1 MSEITALPVE
11 PLPAAPVL
19 VVWEAWRD
27 RTPAHPWRDD
37 LSTLEAMRLLN
48 EIRCFGRIGVLLLG
62 RPLRRTD
69 LGVLI
74 EHGSRIGLGMRLDP
88 GIDQATP
95 HVLADLR
102 DAGLQRMRFDIE
114 DDVDVSA
121 LGAVR
126 DARAVGLGVDV
137 LTRVSAEALP
147 RLGAIA
153 DAIVGAGAHTW
164 TISFYGEGG
173 DAPVRG
179 AQLDHALR
187 GILAIADTLSLQL
200 EIDAAP
206 QVQRLITAGA
216 ISTDVR
222 LAPADGDGM
231 MYVAADGR
239 LQPSARMAIELGNA
253 RQDDLVE
260 VFREAMLLRA
270 LRDREELGGKCMVCE
285 FREVCG
291 GSRARAWA
299 LTGDA
304 FTADPACA
312 YIPAAWERRAGKG
325 ARQYGT

>member
-1 MSEITALPVE
+1 MSQIASV
-11 PLPAAPVL
+11 PAERPQPTPTL

-48 EIRCFGRIGVLLLG
+48 ELRCFGRIGVLLVG

-69 LGVLI
+69 VGVLI
-74 EHGSRIGLGMRLDP
+74 EHGARIGLGIRLDP

-95 HVLADLR
+95 HVLADLK
-102 DAGLQRMRFDIE
+102 DAGLQRMRFEIE

-121 LGAVR
+121 LTAVR

-164 TISFYGEGG
+164 TISFYGPDGA
-173 DAPVRG
+173 APVRG
-179 AQLDHALR
+179 VHLDHALR
-187 GILAIADTLSLQL
+187 GILAIAETLPLQV

-206 QVQRLITAGA
+206 QLFRLIAADG
-216 ISTDVR
+216 ISTEAR
-222 LAPADGDGM
+222 LAPADGDGVL
-231 MYVAADGR
+231 YVAADGR
-239 LQPSARMAIELGNA
+239 LQPSARLALEVGNA
-253 RQDDLVE
+253 RVDDPVE
-260 VFREAMLLRA
+260 TFRTDVLLEALRA
-270 LRDREELGGKCMVCE
+270 REELGGKCVVCE
-285 FREVCG
+285 YREGCG
-291 GSRARAWA
+291 GSRARAHA

-304 FTADPACA
+304 FAADPACA
-312 YIPAAWERRAGKG
+312 YIPAAWEAGAHQG
-325 ARQYGT
+325 TRQYGT